1 VTTDRQPPLAPVPV
15 VDVHAHALVLPAHEL
30 ALAEPAAAEAR
41 AVEAATFGAAA
52 MDVNRRQIDRILPLL
67 TELDP
72 RLGRMDRM
80 GVDVQ
85 LVSPSPQHYHE
96 WADAATSARLS
107 RVVNEGVAE
116 LCARRPDRLV
126 GLGLVPLHHPALAA
140 GELTHAVTALGLRG
154 VEISTSAG
162 GRELSDPA
170 LEPFWARA
178 EELGALV
185 FIHPWG
191 CTLGHRLDEHYLA
204 NVVGQP
210 VETTLALSHLI
221 FSGLLDRRPGLR
233 ILAAHGGGYLPYYTG
248 RSDHAWEVRA
258 DARTPQR
265 RPSEYLRRLYF
276 DGLVYD
282 PQSLAA
288 LIARVGAGQVMLGT
302 DYPFDMGV
310 EDPLDRLAAVPGL
323 PRRDAALIR
332 GGTAAALL
340 GIPRAPAP
348 AAAAALGRLSPAPG
362 E

>member
-1 VTTDRQPPLAPVPV
+1 VTSIHRHPALSATPV
-15 VDVHAHALVLPAHEL
+15 VDVHAHALVLPAHEI
-30 ALAEPAAAEAR
+30 AMGAPAAADAR
-41 AVEAATFGAAA
+41 AAEAATFGAAA
-52 MDVNRRQIDRILPLL
+52 MDVNRKQIGRILPLL
-67 TELDP
+67 TDLDT
-72 RLGRMDRM
+72 RIVQMDAM

-96 WADAATSARLS
+96 WADAATSARLT
-107 RVVNEGVAE
+107 RLVNEGIAE

-126 GLGLVPLHHPALAA
+126 GLGVVPLHHPELAVA
-140 GELTHAVTALGLRG
+140 ELTHAVTALGLRG

-178 EELGALV
+178 EELEALV

-233 ILAAHGGGYLPYYTG
+233 ILSSHGGGYLPFYVG
-248 RSDHAWEVRA
+248 RSDHAWEVRP
-258 DARTPQR
+258 DAQTPKL

-302 DYPFDMGV
+302 DYPFDMGI
-310 EDPLDRLAAVPGL
+310 EDPLARLEAL
-323 PRRDAALIR
+323 PALTARDAALIR
-332 GGTAAALL
+332 GATAASLL
-340 GIPRAPAP
+340 GIRRDTRATA
-348 AAAAALGRLSPAPG
+348 
-362 E
+362 